1 MAFKMKGSY
10 HYGKNPLKQKYTP
23 PGTKKGP
30 ELIRGPHKPKR
41 DGSQDLKPI
50 GTYKPKPGDGP
61 KPLKQKQ
68 SVGQMTAVSTVDARN
83 KKEKE
88 IQESFNKTLEQD
100 KSKKVAKHPLYDK
113 LPSWAKTAYNKLS
126 AKERANVNKNKS
138 ESQLLN
144 SLGDYTPKFE
154 GGDQIWHLNKKRLCF
169 LKPV

>member
-1 MAFKMKGSY
+1 MAFKMKGST
-10 HYGKNPLKQKYTP
+10 HYGKNPLKQKYEHSI
-23 PGTKKGP
+23 PGKGP

-41 DGSQDLKPI
+41 DGSQDPKPI

-61 KPLKQKQ
+61 KPMSALKFDD
-68 SVGQMTAVSTVDARN
+68 TV
-83 KKEKE
+83 KG
-88 IQESFNKTLEQD
+88 

-126 AKERANVNKNKS
+126 EKERANVNKNKS

-154 GGDQIWHLNKKRLCF
+154 GGD
-169 LKPV
+169 